1 MSIEKDRA
9 VGRRFVEPGELSARE
24 RVRDTYVRGPRRAPR
39 LPVISRDPALRDVAV
54 VDPQGTFG
62 ERPSPPPPVAP
73 GPAAPA
79 PVVLPP
85 DVM

>member
-24 RVRDTYVRGPRRAPR
+24 RVRDTYVRAPRRAPR
-39 LPVISRDPALRDVAV
+39 QPVFARDSALHQVAV
-54 VDPQGTFG
+54 VDPQGTLV
-62 ERPSPPPPVAP
+62 ERSSPPPVAP
-73 GPAAPA
+73 GSTAPA

-85 DVM
+85 EV